1 MTIEQILEGKEGENM
16 QITRVRMF
24 ADRGKNIYKTDTVF
38 KKRADQQTLLRAEA
52 TWSLNN

>member
-1 MTIEQILEGKEGENM
+1 MNKYLKEKREQNM